1 MGKTDIKSLPL
12 EQLEQWA
19 VEYGEKKFRAKQL
32 YQWMHVKLVDDP
44 EQMSNLS
51 AAFRRKSGKLH
62 FYSIETGDDA
72 GICPG
77 RNPQIP
83 V

>member
-19 VEYGEKKFRAKQL
+19 VEHGEKKFRAKQL
-32 YQWMHVKLVDDP
+32 YQWMHVKL
-44 EQMSNLS
+44 E
-51 AAFRRKSGKLH
+51 
-62 FYSIETGDDA
+62 I
-72 GICPG
+72 G
-77 RNPQIP
+77 RAH